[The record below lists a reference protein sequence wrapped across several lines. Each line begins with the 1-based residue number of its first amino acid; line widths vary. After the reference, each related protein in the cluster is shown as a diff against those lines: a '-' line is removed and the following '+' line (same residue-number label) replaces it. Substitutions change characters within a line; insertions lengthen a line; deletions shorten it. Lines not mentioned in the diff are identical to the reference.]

1 MRKVVM
7 SFVWLLPVMLWAA
20 ISPKYSEG
28 YTFDPTVSSTED
40 KEFALS
46 PYKDSTFVFIRGEQ
60 VFVTKLDSAGELDNP
75 QVCADFELI
84 KVSGT
89 VAFDKKRN
97 RLYYSQYNE
106 EYKSEYLYES
116 ICDIDGKWQPGKRMR
131 IKGTVKS
138 RTGVSFLQSAGW
150 NYRLPYTEGFYNPTM
165 NQDYSRVYFSSTME
179 GGMGGRDLYY
189 TEIEDE
195 EQRIWSYPVNVKE
208 LNSEADDDW
217 AVLEGDSILYF
228 SSARDGQMAVFSAA
242 AQDSTWKE
250 PVKFN
255 NPYNE
260 AGENYNMLVVDSVPM
275 LISNRGG
282 NDDIFLFHPVPPEP
296 EPEPT
301 YEEKKRRFYWVFFL
315 FDFDRDIL
323 NEAFYQDLHR
333 LATEMRNFPDCRFE
347 ISGYTDSRGS
357 HEYNDKLSQRRAD
370 TIRDLL
376 IKREGFDPSVL
387 EAVGFGKRRLQ
398 VPNAETEEE
407 HAQNRRVEVRI
418 ILDDDK
424 EIEQFDETTDAAKAA
439 KAEDAAID
447 ARNEAKKQE
456 YQEYLDKRNNKR

>member
-1 MRKVVM
+1 MRRIFISM
-7 SFVWLLPVMLWAA
+7 LWLLPVMLWAT

-28 YTFDPTVSSTED
+28 YTFDPTVSRTDD
-40 KEFALS
+40 KEYALS
-46 PYKDSTFVFIRGEQ
+46 PYKDSTFVFIRGEE
-60 VFVTKLDSAGELDNP
+60 VFVTKLDTAGELENP

-97 RLYYSQYNE
+97 RLYYSQYND
-106 EYKSEYLYES
+106 EYKADYLYES
-116 ICDIDGKWQPGKRMR
+116 ISDINGKWQPGKRMR
-131 IKGTVKS
+131 IQGTLKS

-150 NYRLPYTEGFYNPTM
+150 NYRLPYIEGFYNPTM
-165 NQDYSRVYFSSTME
+165 NQDCSRVYFSSTME
-179 GGMGGRDLYY
+179 GGAGGRDIYY
-189 TEIEDE
+189 VEIEDE
-195 EQRIWSYPVNVKE
+195 EKRIWSYPVNVKE
-208 LNSEADDDW
+208 VNSSADDDW

-242 AQDSTWKE
+242 AQDTTWKE
-250 PVKFN
+250 PIKFAE
-255 NPYNE
+255 PYNE
-260 AGENYNMLVVDSVPM
+260 GGENYNMLVVDSVPM
-275 LISNRGG
+275 LISNRAG
-282 NDDIFLFHPVPPEP
+282 NEDIYLFHPVPAEP

-323 NEAFYQDLHR
+323 NEEFYKDLHR

-357 HEYNDKLSQRRAD
+357 ETYNDKLSQRRAE
-370 TIRDLL
+370 TIKQLL
-376 IKREGFDPSVL
+376 VEKENYDPSVL
-387 EAVGFGKRRLQ
+387 EAVGYGERRLQ
-398 VPNAETEEE
+398 VPNAQTEEE

-424 EIEQFDETTDAAKAA
+424 DIEQYDETTDEAKAA

-447 ARNEAKKQE
+447 ARNEALKQDYLKKTQ
-456 YQEYLDKRNNKR
+456 Q

>member
-1 MRKVVM
+1 ML
-7 SFVWLLPVMLWAA
+7 WLLPVMLWAT

-28 YTFDPTVSSTED
+28 YTLDPTVSRTDD
-40 KEFALS
+40 KEYALS
-46 PYKDSTFVFIRGEQ
+46 PYKDSTFVFIRGEE
-60 VFVTKLDSAGELDNP
+60 VFVTKLDTAGELENP

-97 RLYYSQYNE
+97 RLYYSQYND
-106 EYKSEYLYES
+106 EYKADYLYES
-116 ICDIDGKWQPGKRMR
+116 ISDINGKWQPGKRMR
-131 IKGTVKS
+131 IQGTLKS

-150 NYRLPYTEGFYNPTM
+150 NYRLPYIEGFYNPTM
-165 NQDYSRVYFSSTME
+165 NQDCSRVYFSSTME
-179 GGMGGRDLYY
+179 GGAGGRDIYY
-189 TEIEDE
+189 VEIEDE
-195 EQRIWSYPVNVKE
+195 EKRIWSYPVNVKE
-208 LNSEADDDW
+208 VNSSADDDW

-242 AQDSTWKE
+242 AQDTTWKE
-250 PVKFN
+250 PIKFAE
-255 NPYNE
+255 PYNE
-260 AGENYNMLVVDSVPM
+260 GGENYNMLVVDSVPM
-275 LISNRGG
+275 LISNRAG
-282 NDDIFLFHPVPPEP
+282 NEDIYLFHPVPAEP

-323 NEAFYQDLHR
+323 DEAFFQDLHR

-347 ISGYTDSRGS
+347 IAGYTDSRGS
-357 HEYNDKLSQRRAD
+357 EAYNDKLSQRRAT
-370 TIRDLL
+370 TIKQLL
-376 IKREGFDPSVL
+376 IDKENFDPSVL
-387 EAVGFGKRRLQ
+387 EAVGYGERRLQ
-398 VPNAETEEE
+398 VPNAQTEEE

-424 EIEQFDETTDAAKAA
+424 DIEQYDETTDEAKAA

-447 ARNEAKKQE
+447 ARNEALKQDYLKKTQ
-456 YQEYLDKRNNKR
+456 Q